1 MSTAGVIQ
9 RGAKPAVF
17 LLCLTPAALTAYYF
31 FTGGL
36 SFNPIDD
43 VTDISGRWTLR
54 FLLITLAVTPVRKV
68 TGFNVLARYRRML
81 GLFAFFY
88 AMIHVSMHAVF
99 NFNFDIQ
106 AVIRDIPQ
114 RPFITVGFLSW
125 ITMLP
130 LAITSTKGWIRRL
143 GGRRWRALHRLVYV
157 SGIAGTIHY
166 FWNYKVAEP
175 GPLLYI
181 LILLVLLGYRLLG
194 RLRGPAPPA
203 PAS

>member
-1 MSTAGVIQ
+1 
-9 RGAKPAVF
+9 
-17 LLCLTPAALTAYYF
+17 
-31 FTGGL
+31 
-36 SFNPIDD
+36 
-43 VTDISGRWTLR
+43 
-54 FLLITLAVTPVRKV
+54 
-68 TGFNVLARYRRML
+68 
-81 GLFAFFY
+81 
-88 AMIHVSMHAVF
+88 
-99 NFNFDIQ
+99 
-106 AVIRDIPQ
+106 
-114 RPFITVGFLSW
+114 
-125 ITMLP
+125 MLP